1 MSVYGTVQ
9 TEINDMDLLC
19 QILDEL
25 GLQYEYDPNG
35 KLAYHKWKQ
44 PKRARGRNATLVIG
58 KLNGG
63 LDTTPRRYCG
73 DTAFVRNDDGTFR
86 AEIDI
91 AHGNAPV
98 NWQSIQNLYAAKLAE
113 RGLPRG
119 FKMDYTLDRSTGH
132 VTGRIIPGVVAN
144 NPMREGLSR

>member
-9 TEINDMDLLC
+9 TEINDMLLLC
-19 QILDEL
+19 EVLDAL
-25 GLQYEYDPNG
+25 GLQYEYDPEGN
-35 KLAYHKWKQ
+35 LAYHKWKT
-44 PKRARGRNATLVIG
+44 PKRARGKDATVVIG

-73 DTAFVRNDDGTFR
+73 DTAFVKNADGTYR
-86 AEIDI
+86 AEIDV
-91 AHGNAPV
+91 AHGNAKA

-119 FKMDYTLDRSTGH
+119 YQMRYDVDRSTGH
-132 VTGRIIPGVVAN
+132 VTGQIVPAIEATQMASR
-144 NPMREGLSR
+144 GLRR